1 MSFDYEHALT
11 ELKQRDADD
20 RNEEDVKAE
29 IVEPVLRD
37 MLGYSSKFIRREHQ
51 RKSKRLDFLCRRP
64 DGKLDVI
71 VEAKALGVNLDLRPS
86 RSDSAKRIP
95 KIQLE
100 EYLRKRQD
108 SEHGVFGLLT
118 NGEEWRVCRRI
129 ENDIVWLSSAIAP
142 TWTDLRLALKPLLF
156 RSMLPEESNKHSTS
170 LGQEILDHITS
181 STNHHSL
188 LKRIAGEDL
197 YIEEHTKLVSS
208 FRTEPT
214 SSSNDDLLNETYFV
228 TLGSLAQDGILSVA
242 DVYDALRE
250 TYLLHSSIRVSG
262 IGIAYGDGNKCET
275 ASRVFAWDGNTLH
288 TSNSFSP
295 DLPGT
300 RVLRQLESLARWKNG
315 RSNQLIEQLNAR
327 SIQKEFYDEI
337 AAWFKRTGTELN
349 DLRHLVRILFAWF
362 LKEHGI
368 IPTELFEKHA
378 DIHIHDQL
386 EHLFTQTLSME
397 QNRRTVPKRLQALE
411 EALYDAPF
419 LNGSLFNEDK
429 ALLRSLIPDLD
440 YIRAGKSEDGL
451 FTILKRYDWTLTE
464 HDELRS
470 DTALDPSM
478 IGSVFERFIALAENI
493 EPSPLARQ
501 PAGTYYTPQDLTDEM
516 VCDSLAYYL
525 SGNLD
530 GVVYKDAY
538 SLLHPIEGDTKGIQH
553 LRQSPLKEQI
563 VERLRKVTV
572 LDPCTGSGEFIV
584 SVLNALRRTE
594 RRLLETEYD
603 DLKRV
608 EHAIAHQL
616 YAVDVH
622 PMAIQVTRFRFYL
635 AMIGTRLAIQPN
647 KPIGPFPNLET
658 RIASANSLATRII
671 DEHIEFESSHLKSK
685 DMREWREIRDS
696 YTNAHS
702 PIEKKNLQERES
714 KARQKLVETLFDP
727 MPYVIEWL
735 EEESLGNESVVAECG
750 LPLLFGKDRWDIVIG
765 NPPYQR
771 PDREE
776 TIVANQYG
784 YKTASCGD
792 LYSLF
797 VELGT
802 KLINAAGVLTMVVPH
817 SICFSGQKQKLRDL
831 CSENAK
837 AIHLRTFN
845 NRPSAVFPPHPFIK
859 GGSRGAQ
866 NAQRVT
872 VISIES
878 RDINATSNPLIF
890 ASCYIGLQEK
900 LRKKIL
906 RYRPSYTQPISRQW
920 TMAGSKL
927 LSLLLKAMRDPDSS
941 KKLVD
946 SPREIT
952 FPPTARYFLT
962 CLPLDVFDSA
972 GRNRYSVSND
982 EYFWPRIC
990 LFNSTVFHTYWL
1002 MVGDAFHVLASL
1014 FDSVRLP
1021 PIWISES
1028 TLRAQA
1034 ETIGREFCNSS
1045 TLSQSST
1052 EFVRE
1057 GKTFQNFNFQDNA
1070 PELVQEADRVCVK
1083 GYGLDANETELLD
1096 QMQRVRQFRTWDF

>member
-1 MSFDYEHALT
+1 MSFNYEHTLT
-11 ELKQRDADD
+11 ELKQRNADD

-37 MLGYSSKFIRREHQ
+37 MLGYSSQDIRREHQ
-51 RKSKRLDFLCRRP
+51 LKSKRLDFLCRRP

-86 RSDSAKRIP
+86 RSDSATRIP

-100 EYLRKRQD
+100 EYLRKRPD

-142 TWTDLRLALKPLLF
+142 TRIELRRALNPLLS
-156 RSMLPEESNKHSTS
+156 RAMLPEESSKHSTA
-170 LGQEILDHITS
+170 LGQKILGCITDSTDH
-181 STNHHSL
+181 HCL
-188 LKRIAGEDL
+188 LKRIAGEES
-197 YIEEHTKLVSS
+197 YIEQHTELLSS
-208 FRTEPT
+208 IRTEPT
-214 SSSNDDLLNETYFV
+214 STSNDDLLNETYFV
-228 TLGSLAQDGILSVA
+228 TLGSLARDGILSVS

-250 TYLLHSSIRVSG
+250 TYLLHYSIRASG
-262 IGIAYGDGNKCET
+262 IGIAFGDGHESET
-275 ASRVFAWDGNTLH
+275 ACRVFAWDGHTLH

-327 SIQKEFYDEI
+327 SIHKEFYDEI

-349 DLRHLVRILFAWF
+349 DLRHLVRILFTWF

-378 DIHIHDQL
+378 DVYIHDQL

-397 QNRRTVPKRLQALE
+397 QNRRKVPKRLQPLK
-411 EALYDAPF
+411 EALFDAPF
-419 LNGSLFNEDK
+419 LNGSLFNEDR
-429 ALLRSLIPDLD
+429 ALLRSQISDRE
-440 YIRAGKSEDGL
+440 YIQAGESEDGL

-478 IGSVFERFIALAENI
+478 IGNVFERFIALAENI

-516 VCDSLAYYL
+516 VCDALAYHL
-525 SGNLD
+525 SGHLE
-530 GVVYKDAY
+530 GIAYKDALN
-538 SLLHPIEGDTKGIQH
+538 LLHPIEGDTKGIQH
-553 LRQSPLKEQI
+553 LRQSPLKEKI

-594 RRLLETEYD
+594 RRLLEHEYD

-608 EHAIAHQL
+608 EHAIEHQL

-635 AMIGTRLAIQPN
+635 AMIGTQTALQPN

-658 RIASANSLATRII
+658 RIATANSLATRIM
-671 DEHIEFESSHLKSK
+671 DEHIEFESSHLQST

-702 PIEKKNLQERES
+702 PIEKKNLQSRES
-714 KARQKLVETLFDP
+714 KARRKLVENLFDP

-735 EEESLGNESVVAECG
+735 EKESLGNESVVAECG

-771 PDREE
+771 PRSEE
-776 TIVANQYG
+776 KRVAQDYG
-784 YKTASCGD
+784 YETASCND
-792 LYSLF
+792 LYCLF

-802 KLINAAGVLTMVVPH
+802 KLTENGGWLTMVVPH
-817 SICFSGQKQKLRDL
+817 SICFSERKQKLRDL
-831 CSENAK
+831 CSESAR
-837 AIHLRTFN
+837 AIHLRTYN

-859 GGSRGAQ
+859 GGSRGSQ

-878 RDINATSNPLIF
+878 RTTNMTSNPLIY

-900 LRKKIL
+900 MRKKIL
-906 RYRPSYTQPISRQW
+906 RYRPSYTQPISTQW

-927 LSLLLKAMRDPDSS
+927 LSQLLKVMRDPDTT
-941 KKLVD
+941 KKLVE
-946 SPREIT
+946 SPRDIT

-962 CLPLDVFDSA
+962 CLPLDVFDST
-972 GRNRYSVSND
+972 GRVRYSVSND
-982 EYFWPRIC
+982 EFFWPRIC
-990 LFNSTVFHTYWL
+990 LYNSTVFHTYWL
-1002 MVGDAFHVLASL
+1002 MVGDAFHVLLSL

-1021 PIWISES
+1021 PIWISDS
-1028 TLRAQA
+1028 SLRAQA
-1034 ETIGREFCNSS
+1034 DTIGRAFCNSS
-1045 TLSQSST
+1045 TLNQSST

-1057 GKTFQNFNFQDNA
+1057 GKTFQNFNFQDNS

-1083 GYGLDANETELLD
+1083 GYGLDTHETDLLD
-1096 QMQRVRQFRTWDF
+1096 QMQRVRQFRTWDL

>member
-1 MSFDYEHALT
+1 MDFDYEHALT
-11 ELKQRDADD
+11 ELKQRKADD
-20 RNEEDVKAE
+20 RNEEDVKVE

-37 MLGYSSKFIRREHQ
+37 VLGYSSQDIRREHQ
-51 RKSKRLDFLCRRP
+51 LKSKRLDFLCRRP

-100 EYLRKRQD
+100 EYLRKRPD

-142 TWTDLRLALKPLLF
+142 TSIELRLALKPMLS
-156 RSMLPEESNKHSTS
+156 RAMLPDESSKYSTT

-181 STNHHSL
+181 STNHHCL
-188 LKRIAGEDL
+188 LKRIAGEEL
-197 YIEEHTKLVSS
+197 YIQEHTKLVSS

-214 SSSNDDLLNETYFV
+214 STSNDDLLNETYFV

-262 IGIAYGDGNKCET
+262 IGIAFGGDSESET
-275 ASRVFAWDGNTLH
+275 ACRVFAWDGNTLH

-300 RVLRQLESLARWKNG
+300 RVLRQLESLARWKSG

-349 DLRHLVRILFAWF
+349 DLRHLVRILFTWF

-397 QNRRTVPKRLQALE
+397 QNRRKVPKRLQTLK

-429 ALLRSLIPDLD
+429 ALLRTLIPDLE

-516 VCDSLAYYL
+516 VCDALAYYL
-525 SGNLD
+525 SGNLE
-530 GVVYKDAY
+530 GIAYTDALN
-538 SLLHPIEGDTKGIQH
+538 LLHPVEGDTKGTQH
-553 LRQSPLKEQI
+553 LRQSPLKEKI

-594 RRLLETEYD
+594 RRLLEDAYD

-608 EHAIAHQL
+608 EHAIEHQL

-635 AMIGTRLAIQPN
+635 AMIGTQTALQPN

-658 RIASANSLATRII
+658 RIATANSLATRLM
-671 DEHIEFESSHLKSK
+671 DEHVEFESSHLHST
-685 DMREWREIRDS
+685 DMREWRKIRDS
-696 YTNAHS
+696 YTDAYS
-702 PIEKKNLQERES
+702 PAEKKKQRDRES
-714 KARQKLVETLFDP
+714 RARQKLIDKLYDP
-727 MPYVIEWL
+727 LPYVIEWL
-735 EEESLGNESVVAECG
+735 EKESLGNESIVAECG
-750 LPLLFGKDRWDIVIG
+750 LPLLFGKERWDVVIG
-765 NPPYQR
+765 NPPYQTPSGTEKR
-771 PDREE
+771 
-776 TIVANQYG
+776 VANQYG
-784 YKTASCGD
+784 YETTNCGD
-792 LYSLF
+792 LYCLF
-797 VELGT
+797 VELGI
-802 KLINAAGVLTMVVPH
+802 KLLGETGVLTMVVPH
-817 SICFSGQKQKLRDL
+817 SLCFSAYKKKLREL
-831 CSENAK
+831 CADR
-837 AIHLRTFN
+837 AQTIHLRTYN
-845 NRPSAVFPPHPFIK
+845 NRPSPVFLPHPFIK
-859 GGSRGAQ
+859 GGSTGAESR
-866 NAQRVT
+866 QRVT
-872 VISIES
+872 VVSILVGSVLEES
-878 RDINATSNPLIF
+878 SPIIYS
-890 ASCYIGLQEK
+890 SSYIGLQTK
-900 LRKKIL
+900 QRKQIL
-906 RYRPSYTQPISRQW
+906 RCRPSYQQPIADRW
-920 TMAGSKL
+920 TTAGTEELVQL
-927 LSLLLKAMRDPDSS
+927 LTAMRGA
-941 KKLVD
+941 KTKITVENAT
-946 SPREIT
+946 REIT
-952 FPPTARYFLT
+952 FPRTAHYFLT
-962 CLPLDVFDSA
+962 CLPREILDSA
-972 GRNRYSVSND
+972 RRRKFSVPND

-990 LFNSTVFHTYWL
+990 LYNSTVFLAYWL
-1002 MVGDAFHVLASL
+1002 MVGDAFDVLPSL
-1014 FDSVRLP
+1014 FETVRLP
-1021 PIWISES
+1021 PTWTSDPSFLEK
-1028 TLRAQA
+1028 AA
-1034 ETIGREFCNSS
+1034 GIGREFCNHN
-1045 TLSQSST
+1045 TLNRCMT
-1052 EFVRE
+1052 VFVRK
-1057 GKTFQNFNFQDNA
+1057 GKKFPNYNFSDNA
-1070 PELVQEADRVCVK
+1070 PELVRDADRACIK
-1083 GYGLDANETELLD
+1083 GYALENREHELLN
-1096 QMQRVRQFRTWDF
+1096 QIQQVRLFHTWNL